1 MAYVEG
7 KYVNIITERSPR
19 QRDTVLCQR
28 HGWYYDLLQLVPGR
42 SDEFGQSRNVRNA
55 FKLECGCYVM
65 AESDFAICGK
75 NWKPD
80 PPPSNIGEWSVASA
94 PPTPL
99 NQKPVQEHEYVPP
112 DVCVIVRI
120 GLFFD
125 GTGNNASNTA
135 LGETCRASTGD
146 ELGQSGTYQAAIAA
160 HCKPYMLEPSSSYD
174 SGISN
179 VVRLFNL
186 YLDDSQQPYKIKSPY
201 ANIKRYY
208 YVPIYIDGI
217 GTTAGQPDSLL
228 PGYSFGTGDT
238 GMIERVQQTLSQTV
252 LTNLNIFAA
261 STSDV
266 FIEALEFDVFGF
278 SRGAAAARHCV
289 NEINR
294 KESGPLNK
302 VVLYTKAQFKDGF
315 HLRDNVAVNF
325 VGLFDTVVA
334 RGSLADGFNVRAGKT
349 GPLHVGLPAGCAH
362 QVVQISARDEH
373 RANFVLTT
381 VQPQHRDIALPGV
394 HSDIGGGYNKT
405 EEGPQMLIEPIHSIE
420 ALQHRDGKSYAPD
433 PKESV
438 ASQNAEAQRLVWKE
452 KLGNIDDSCLTVDCW
467 RVLQQMR
474 TDLTNVV
481 KTIRPVM
488 YATVKLKRPIDP
500 SYQLIPLRL
509 MHKVAKDAGVPWA
522 KSPDEDPA
530 MSLPSELEPIA
541 AKLLAGQALKPVEEA
556 LLSRKYLHQSAH
568 WNFGA
573 TSKYLE
579 QATDTLQLLYP
590 NRPDPSGK
598 RVVLDNL

>member
-7 KYVNIITERSPR
+7 KYANIIIQRDPR
-19 QRDTVLCQR
+19 PRDTVLCDR
-28 HGWYYDLLQLVPGR
+28 HGWYYDLLESVPGR
-42 SDEFGQSRNVRNA
+42 SDDFGQSGNVLNA
-55 FKLECGCYVM
+55 FKIQCGCYVM
-65 AESDFAICGK
+65 AESDFTICGK

-80 PPPSNIGEWSVASA
+80 PPPSTIGGWNVAPA
-94 PPTPL
+94 KPTRP
-99 NQKPVQEHEYVPP
+99 KQEQAKEVEYVPP
-112 DVCVIVRI
+112 DVCVIIRI

-135 LGETCRASTGD
+135 MAEMCRASTGD
-146 ELGQSGTYQAAIAA
+146 ELGQSDADQAAIAA
-160 HCKPYMLEPSSSYD
+160 HCKPYMLESSSSYD
-174 SGISN
+174 NGISN
-179 VVRLFNL
+179 VARLFKL
-186 YLDDSQQPYKIKSPY
+186 YRDDSLQPYKIKSPY

-208 YVPIYIDGI
+208 YVRIYVDGI
-217 GTTAGQPDSLL
+217 GTTAGKPDSLL

-238 GMIERVQQTLSQTV
+238 GMIARVQQALSQTV
-252 LTNLNIFAA
+252 LTNLNIFAG
-261 STSDV
+261 STPGV

-294 KESGPLNK
+294 KDSGPLNK

-334 RGSLADGFNVRAGKT
+334 RGSLADGFNVRSGKT
-349 GPLHVGLPAGCAH
+349 GPLHVGLPTRCAR
-362 QVVQISARDEH
+362 QVVQIHARDEH
-373 RANFVLTT
+373 RANFMLTT

-405 EEGPQMLIEPIHSIE
+405 EEGPLMMIKPIHSVE
-420 ALQHRDGKSYAPD
+420 ALQHRDGDTYAPD
-433 PKESV
+433 P
-438 ASQNAEAQRLVWKE
+438 AQSTAWQKAKTQRQMWKE
-452 KLGNIDDSCLTVDCW
+452 KLGDIDDSCLAVDGW
-467 RVLQQMR
+467 RVLQQKHTDR
-474 TDLTNVV
+474 TSVV
-481 KTIRPVM
+481 NITQPVM
-488 YATVKLKRPIDP
+488 YATVKLERPIDP

-509 MHKVAKDAGVPWA
+509 MHKVAKDAGVPFQPIPEEYA
-522 KSPDEDPA
+522 YALPD
-530 MSLPSELEPIA
+530 ELEPIA
-541 AKLLAGQALKPVEEA
+541 TKLLAGQPLDPEEEA
-556 LLSRKYLHQSAH
+556 LLARKYLHQSAH

-579 QATDTLQLLYP
+579 QEIITPQLLYP

-598 RVVLDNL
+598 RVVLDNV